1 MKTEKKR
8 SFRGAVLLTVVSVMS
23 LLIVFLTSTLVLAT
37 AANNRAHKSYS
48 SSQASYTARAAID
61 SILAAAKQN
70 EDFAIAMNS
79 LKDGGSFDVDVNM
92 ESSATG
98 IGKVD
103 SAKIAYAGKKQF
115 YDASKQEWVERD
127 MISVTADVTSGG
139 ETKTVTAYV
148 LKDPP
153 APGGGGGGGGGF
165 VTVGTA
171 GTDNH
176 TISFGGTYLG
186 IGMSKG
192 ARYYQGDYHLPGGQI
207 VSLNDKLYLNR
218 KDDQPGAI
226 GDLGDGTIGYLPNM
240 PETTD
245 ADNIVEYK
253 FRTNG
258 SVEAPVVINGN
269 FCSMTIT
276 ELYFPDVST
285 GMSVWG
291 NLYFQNKA
299 GFSVNSNVD
308 KINPTKFN
316 EIPYIYVD
324 ALFDASASDDIKIN
338 ESGNI
343 PLNIFCGS
351 AKLSQTKIGADI
363 YCQDSNKTSTFIG
376 NASPGT
382 SLYNWSKSVVTG
394 TGDSSEKFTGG
405 NFYSKGN
412 VLVEGNNWV
421 TINGDMVIEGDLEVT
436 GKLKVTGSLVVGGTL
451 KCDGELDV
459 AGNIDAT
466 SAYGS
471 KITSDGTKKMTAD
484 GSQELYERQE
494 TDSYAVL
501 AENVMLRT
509 GPNPWDIEMKHF
521 VWLKPEAIDAFG
533 MPDSD
538 GDGII
543 DGNVYD
549 FHWGEI
555 DKASFYF
562 ADEWNVGYEP
572 WKADPNTATKVYATT
587 VQWVNRDDPTDV
599 TTNEMD
605 TYEPGGTFKYNGSK
619 DIASPDL
626 YKAMHNNEL
635 FPRKAEK
642 AVILGLEKIDDSTPI
657 ADSKVLKT
665 VEEIEEDYN
674 FSGKSITEIPSE
686 GNYLA
691 DVNANVY
698 TNKKYKYKLKK
709 EGSSEVEDKEEII
722 TGDTIEI
729 TKSCTLSS
737 EDGYFNKNIKIKGQG
752 GQDIWV
758 KLADGFSMDNA
769 GDIIYDDSAT
779 NCGNLNIFV
788 EGSATFSSGRSIYT
802 KTYKDRIDSHTK
814 FQIATKKKLYADNSI
829 GGERVSCPKINIY
842 SKKIEY
848 ENGTVKS
855 QPEMVL
861 NNDSI
866 VTAAIEA
873 PNMKFKLYNSKNLSN
888 DIYYNGRR
896 IAEAPGYNGDVGVIG
911 ILNVAEGN
919 MSNNWTFLYTPRNL
933 PDGDSGDD
941 PDKVSKE
948 FDVMYYEGF

>member
-171 GTDNH
+171 GTANH

-192 ARYYQGDYHLPGGQI
+192 SRYYQGDYHLPGGQI

-240 PETTD
+240 PETSD
-245 ADNIVEYK
+245 ADNIVTYS
-253 FRTNG
+253 FGNDG
-258 SVEAPVVINGN
+258 AVEAPVVINGN
-269 FCSMTIT
+269 FYSNVTT
-276 ELYFPDVST
+276 EIYFPDIST

-291 NLYFQNKA
+291 NLTFQNL
-299 GFSVNSNVD
+299 D
-308 KINPTKFN
+308 KFTLKGNPDIVPTKFN
-316 EIPYIYVD
+316 EIPYIYID
-324 ALFDASASDDIKIN
+324 SLFNANGGGGDMKLNADGAF
-338 ESGNI
+338 

-351 AKLSQTKIGADI
+351 ANIVKAAIGADI
-363 YCQDSNKTSTFIG
+363 YCQDSNKTSVLSG
-376 NASPGT
+376 DAAT
-382 SLYNWSKSVVTG
+382 SLYKWSDSVINKSSYL
-394 TGDSSEKFTGG
+394 DSTMSG
-405 NFYSKGN
+405 NFYSKGSAI
-412 VLVEGNNWV
+412 VKDTNNWV

-459 AGNIDAT
+459 AGNIDANF
-466 SAYGS
+466 AYGS

-484 GSQELYERQE
+484 GTQELYERQE

-509 GPNPWDIEMKHF
+509 GPNPWDIEMKRF

-549 FHWGEI
+549 FHWSEI

-642 AVILGLEKIDDSTPI
+642 AVILGLEEIGDGTPM
-657 ADSKVLKT
+657 AESKVLKT
-665 VEEIEEDYN
+665 VDEIEDEYN
-674 FSGKSITEIPSE
+674 FSTKSITVIPSE

-698 TNKKYKYKLKK
+698 TNGTLPA
-709 EGSSEVEDKEEII
+709 
-722 TGDTIEI
+722 EI
-729 TKSCTLSS
+729 TTSCTLS
-737 EDGYFNKNIKIKGQG
+737 GYFTNKIIIKNTATN
-752 GQDIWV
+752 DIWV
-758 KLADGFSMDNA
+758 KLDNFTL
-769 GDIIYDDSAT
+769 GHGCELIYDDST
-779 NCGNLNIFV
+779 SNCGNLNLYV
-788 EGSATFSSGRSIYT
+788 ENEAKLLGSKIYP
-802 KTYKDRIDSHTK
+802 KSYKDLIDSNAK
-814 FQIATKKKLYADNSI
+814 FQIATKKKLYVDDAT
-829 GGERVSCPKINIY
+829 GGTRVSCPKINIY
-842 SKKIEY
+842 SKQIEY
-848 ENGTVKS
+848 NIVDGSVVS
-855 QPEMVL
+855 QPKFSMENMAFVA
-861 NNDSI
+861 
-866 VTAAIEA
+866 AAIEA
-873 PNMKFKLYNSKNLSN
+873 PNMSFSLVDVAELNNT
-888 DIYYNGRR
+888 IHYNGRD
-896 IAEAPGYNGDVGVIG
+896 ISTAPGNNKRIGVIG
-911 ILNVAEGN
+911 ILNVAEGG
-919 MSNNWTFLYTPRNL
+919 MTNNWVFLYTPRDL
-933 PDGDSGDD
+933 PDG
-941 PDKVSKE
+941 PDKTGPDTVSKE

>member
-171 GTDNH
+171 GTANH

-186 IGMSKG
+186 IGMSTG
-192 ARYYQGDYHLPGGQI
+192 QRYYQGDYHIGGQI

-218 KDDQPGAI
+218 KDNYPGAT
-226 GDLGDGTIGYLPNM
+226 GDLGDGTIGLLPNM

-245 ADNIVEYK
+245 ADNIVTYSFGNE
-253 FRTNG
+253 G
-258 SVEAPVVINGN
+258 SIEAPVVINGN
-269 FCSMTIT
+269 FYANTKT
-276 ELYFPDVST
+276 ELYFPENSV
-285 GMSVWG
+285 GMAVWG
-291 NLYFQNKA
+291 NMKMQNPSNFKLGA
-299 GFSVNSNVD
+299 NLNTYVYKDPVTKIEEVRYAVN
-308 KINPTKFN
+308 PEKFN

-324 ALFDASASDDIKIN
+324 SLF
-338 ESGNI
+338 ESNTSSLNFNADGAF
-343 PLNIFCGS
+343 PLNMFCGS
-351 AKLSQTKIGADI
+351 VDLRNVSIGADI
-363 YCQDSNKTSTFIG
+363 YCQDSNKTSVLSG
-376 NASPGT
+376 DANT
-382 SLYNWSKSVVTG
+382 SLYKWSDSVINKSSYL
-394 TGDSSEKFTGG
+394 DSTMSG
-405 NFYSKGN
+405 NFYSKGSAI
-412 VLVEGNNWV
+412 VKDTNNWV

-459 AGNIDAT
+459 TGSIAADSATGSRITANIGDKKMRA
-466 SAYGS
+466 
-471 KITSDGTKKMTAD
+471 DGT
-484 GSQELYERQE
+484 GELYERH
-494 TDSYAVL
+494 DDVYNAVL
-501 AENVMLRT
+501 CKNVMIRESDWWVR
-509 GPNPWDIEMKHF
+509 PASY
-521 VWLKPEAIDAFG
+521 VWLTKDAIDVYG
-533 MPDSD
+533 LPDSD

-549 FHWGEI
+549 FHYGEI
-555 DKASFYF
+555 DKSLII
-562 ADEWNVGYEP
+562 EEKGHWNLGGPEDAVTMEYTDTTWINTEDGTTTKNENDTFEVNGY
-572 WKADPNTATKVYATT
+572 T
-587 VQWVNRDDPTDV
+587 
-599 TTNEMD
+599 
-605 TYEPGGTFKYNGSK
+605 YNGSK
-619 DIASPDL
+619 TVDPTSL

-642 AVILGLEKIDDSTPI
+642 AVILGLEEIGDGTPM
-657 ADSKVLKT
+657 AESKVLKT
-665 VEEIEEDYN
+665 VDEIEDEYN
-674 FSGKSITEIPSE
+674 FSVKSITAIPSE

-698 TNKKYKYKLKK
+698 TNGTLPA
-709 EGSSEVEDKEEII
+709 
-722 TGDTIEI
+722 EI
-729 TKSCTLSS
+729 TTSCTLS
-737 EDGYFNKNIKIKGQG
+737 GYFTNKIIIKNTATN
-752 GQDIWV
+752 DIWV
-758 KLADGFSMDNA
+758 KLDNFTL
-769 GDIIYDDSAT
+769 GHGCELIYDDST
-779 NCGNLNIFV
+779 SNCGNLNLYV
-788 EGSATFSSGRSIYT
+788 ENEAKLLGSKIYP
-802 KTYKDRIDSHTK
+802 KSYKDLIDSNAK
-814 FQIATKKKLYADNSI
+814 FQIATKKKLYVDDAT
-829 GGERVSCPKINIY
+829 GGTRVSCPKINIY
-842 SKKIEY
+842 SKNIEY
-848 ENGTVKS
+848 NGDTVVS
-855 QPEMVL
+855 QPKFSMENMAFVA
-861 NNDSI
+861 
-866 VTAAIEA
+866 AAIEA
-873 PNMKFKLYNSKNLSN
+873 PNMSFSLVDVAELNNT
-888 DIYYNGRR
+888 IHYNGRD
-896 IAEAPGYNGDVGVIG
+896 ISTAPGNNKRIGVIG
-911 ILNVAEGN
+911 ILNVAEGG
-919 MSNNWTFLYTPRNL
+919 MTNNWVFLYTPRDL
-933 PDGDSGDD
+933 PDG
-941 PDKVSKE
+941 PDKTGPDTVSKE